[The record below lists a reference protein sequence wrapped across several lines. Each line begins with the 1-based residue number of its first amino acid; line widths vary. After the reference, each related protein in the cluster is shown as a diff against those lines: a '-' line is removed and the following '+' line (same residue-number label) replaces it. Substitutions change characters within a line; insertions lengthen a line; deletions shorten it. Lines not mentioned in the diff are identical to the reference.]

1 MKKAKVQGSGKKR
14 NSQTRRKV
22 SVLMDNN
29 LYEDKENARRK
40 LCTNNLSKFLT
51 SPCQI
56 LSESKES

>member
-1 MKKAKVQGSGKKR
+1 
-14 NSQTRRKV
+14 
-22 SVLMDNN
+22 MDNN

-40 LCTNNLSKFLT
+40 LCTSNLSKFLT